1 MSQPRYLALAGE
13 LARAIGQGRHPVGS
27 LLPTETD
34 LCAAHGVSRFT
45 VRAALK
51 SLQEQGYVTRRQGS
65 GTQVVAAA
73 AGAGYVQQLGSIED
87 ILQYARDTRLE
98 LGPPER
104 VRARA
109 ALAELLGCAAGREWL
124 AFSGVR
130 RPARDATAICATEIW
145 LDAAFAAIAPKIGKR
160 RQAINQLVEEAFG
173 HPTGEIQQEIS
184 ATVLTAAQA
193 ASLDAAAGQPA
204 LRVLRRYLGPGGRVF
219 EASVS
224 VHPADRFAYAMRLRR
239 EGG

>member
-1 MSQPRYLALAGE
+1 MSQPRYMALAGE
-13 LARAIGQGRHPVGS
+13 LARAIAAGRHPVGS

-45 VRAALK
+45 VRAALR
-51 SLQEQGYVTRRQGS
+51 SLQERGYVTRRQGS

-73 AGAGYVQQLGSIED
+73 PGAGYVQQLGSIED

-104 VRARA
+104 VQARA
-109 ALAELLGCAAGREWL
+109 GLAELLGCAAGREWL

-130 RPARDATAICATEIW
+130 RPARGARAICFTEIW
-145 LDAAFAAIAPKIGKR
+145 LDADFAARAPEVGRR
-160 RQAINQLVEEAFG
+160 RQAINRLVERAFG
-173 HPTGEIQQEIS
+173 HPTVEIRQEIS
-184 ATVLTAAQA
+184 ATLLDAAQA
-193 ASLDAAAGQPA
+193 ALLDAASGQPA

-219 EASVS
+219 EASLS
-224 VHPADRFAYAMRLRR
+224 VHPADRFAYAMRIRR
-239 EGG
+239 DGA

>member
-1 MSQPRYLALAGE
+1 MTQPRYAALAGE
-13 LARAIGQGRHPVGS
+13 LARAIARGRHPVGS

-73 AGAGYVQQLGSIED
+73 PSNGYVQQLGSIGD

-98 LGPPER
+98 LGPPSR
-104 VRARA
+104 IRARG

-124 AFSGVR
+124 AFSGLR
-130 RPARDATAICATEIW
+130 RPAKGAAAICTTEIW
-145 LDAAFAAIAPKIGKR
+145 LDSAFAPLAPKVGRR
-160 RQAINQLVEEAFG
+160 RQAINQLVEQAFG
-173 HPTGEIQQEIS
+173 HPTVEIRQEIS
-184 ATVLTAAQA
+184 AALLTEAEAKA
-193 ASLDAAAGQPA
+193 LDAEPGQPA
-204 LRVLRRYLGPGGRVF
+204 LRVVRRYLGPGGRVF
-219 EASVS
+219 EASAS
-224 VHPADRFAYAMRLRR
+224 VHPADRFAYAMRIRR

>member
-13 LARAIGQGRHPVGS
+13 LARAIAKGRHPVGTQ
-27 LLPTETD
+27 LPTETD

-73 AGAGYVQQLGSIED
+73 PGAGYMQQLGSIED

-104 VRARA
+104 VRARG
-109 ALAELLGCAAGREWL
+109 ALAELLGCASGREWL
-124 AFSGVR
+124 AFSGLR
-130 RPARDATAICATEIW
+130 RPARGATAICTTEIW
-145 LDAAFAAIAPKIGKR
+145 LDAAFAALAPKIGKR
-160 RQAINQLVEEAFG
+160 RQAINQLVEQAFG
-173 HPTGEIQQEIS
+173 HPTVEIRQEIS
-184 ATVLTAAQA
+184 ATVLDATQA
-193 ASLDAAAGQPA
+193 AWLGAAVDQPA